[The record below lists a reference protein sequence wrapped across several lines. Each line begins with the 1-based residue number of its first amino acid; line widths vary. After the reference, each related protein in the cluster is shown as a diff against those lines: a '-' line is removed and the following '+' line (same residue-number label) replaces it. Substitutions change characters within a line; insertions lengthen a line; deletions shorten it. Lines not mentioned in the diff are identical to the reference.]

1 MWVTWGHFTDSSKV
15 PVVAFVAVWT
25 LHEDGVFTHA
35 FGEHLAAHVVE
46 VHTTTCNTDA
56 YSYQVDKQS
65 VNNYHCIA
73 VCTCKYVHVIVKAHA
88 NVGYRNYPK

>member
-1 MWVTWGHFTDSSKV
+1 MKSPLIYNVKKNGEDVWVTWWDFTDSSEV

-46 VHTTTCNTDA
+46 VHTTTCNIDA
-56 YSYQVDKQS
+56 YSYEVDKQD
-65 VNNYHCIA
+65 VNNYHCTA
-73 VCTCKYVHVIVKAHA
+73 V
-88 NVGYRNYPK
+88 